1 MRCQLPST
9 PLWGPRWTVAFRAL
23 RAARIRLVGQ
33 VELATNRTDVPLNP
47 HVLHEFGVAGPA
59 DPADRLACR
68 PAPSGVWPGSI
79 LLPRA
84 DVAGLRV
91 WWDDL
96 HPGVADSVTRIAANP
111 NHRSAEPGQQIRC
124 SGRSQRAKP
133 PRSGASGQLLRR
145 CLGSVPSLAMFL
157 DEPEVRVLLDHRFKL
172 GDDVPW
178 RHRKAV
184 SSRTGLLPLPSRQ
197 LDAVPAVHFRA
208 LTSEAGSQ
216 MAALDPFGLALVEI
230 PAPILVVGEAV
241 LSRARVEGRL
251 GGLGHLASVQPS
263 SWSQDLF
270 SLLAI
275 AEGTPAPVEAGGQLG
290 AVTTRRGARV
300 HAVDGGRQT
309 QPPPDQEGGD
319 QEAAHGDRGVDR
331 EGGLDAVDE
340 PAAAGRA
347 VACTNEDVVV
357 RPRPTD
363 PPAIWN

>member
-9 PLWGPRWTVAFRAL
+9 PLWGPGWTVAFRAL

-33 VELATNRTDVPLNP
+33 VELATHRTDIPLNP
-47 HVLHEFGVAGPA
+47 HVLHEFGVAGPP

-68 PAPSGVWPGSI
+68 PAPSGVSPGSI

-84 DVAGLRV
+84 
-91 WWDDL
+91 
-96 HPGVADSVTRIAANP
+96 
-111 NHRSAEPGQQIRC
+111 
-124 SGRSQRAKP
+124 
-133 PRSGASGQLLRR
+133 GASGQLLRR

-241 LSRARVEGRL
+241 LSRARVVGRL

-270 SLLAI
+270 SLLA
-275 AEGTPAPVEAGGQLG
+275 GTSA
-290 AVTTRRGARV
+290 
-300 HAVDGGRQT
+300 
-309 QPPPDQEGGD
+309 
-319 QEAAHGDRGVDR
+319 
-331 EGGLDAVDE
+331 
-340 PAAAGRA
+340 
-347 VACTNEDVVV
+347 
-357 RPRPTD
+357 
-363 PPAIWN
+363 